1 MKNTVVNTLSIHWL
15 LWIKTINTIN
25 KNFNKYIKPFGK
37 IIKIDKLLTTEN
49 CTTNCDHCD
58 QFKRCSIHWVFKIL
72 WGSTCISESFRLCGE
87 PDLQLKGRE
96 RWRWRRRRVCPE
108 CSDTDTASPTPELLL
123 LRRLDPAES
132 DRLASMLYQC
142 CCQKQILWWPNLPLL
157 PILPS
162 NQRTS
167 SRQCAAYLSL
177 APPGWQTLSTFQ
189 IQKSSSPDFCNG
201 QGLWWSSQS
210 MAKDEE

>member
-37 IIKIDKLLTTEN
+37 IIKTDKLLTTEN

-132 DRLASMLYQC
+132 ERSVSMLYQC
-142 CCQKQILWWPNLPLL
+142 CCQKANTLMTKLTTAPHSPFESAHFVTSVCSLFITGTTWLANSEQLSNSEILLTRLL
-157 PILPS
+157 
-162 NQRTS
+162 
-167 SRQCAAYLSL
+167 
-177 APPGWQTLSTFQ
+177 
-189 IQKSSSPDFCNG
+189 
-201 QGLWWSSQS
+201 
-210 MAKDEE
+210 